1 MDRETLGSGDDLV
14 VVLGWGNRLDHENV
28 RWLLDRLADEYRVHA
43 FRIPDAITDFER
55 EYVRPVERYVA
66 DLDEWHLLGH
76 STGGLIGPYVAA
88 AASTADPITRTY
100 LSPWWGE
107 PPGRD
112 GSLLDVLT
120 RLPIAR
126 PILPAGL
133 DDPELLGDLTT
144 ERQLADSPDA
154 APTFLR
160 EARRAHEQLPPIDDE
175 AVVFC
180 SLRDRVVS
188 TRAIGER
195 MPAARVRLYDGG
207 HELFSSSSREER
219 IDDVLAAVREGPAG
233 LTRD

>member
-1 MDRETLGSGDDLV
+1 MHRETFGSGDDLV

-28 RWLLDRLADEYRVHA
+28 RWLLDRLAETYRVHA

-66 DLDEWHLLGH
+66 DLGEWRLLGH

-88 AASTADPITRTY
+88 ATSTADPITHTF

-112 GSLLDVLT
+112 GLLLDVLT
-120 RLPIAR
+120 RLPISR

-133 DDPELLGDLTT
+133 DDPALLGDLTT
-144 ERQLADSPDA
+144 DRQLADSPDA

-160 EARRAHEQLPPIDDE
+160 ETRRAHEQLPAIDDE

-180 SLRDRVVS
+180 SLRDRVVG

-195 MPAARVRLYDGG
+195 MPAERVRLYDGG
-207 HELFSSSSREER
+207 HELFSSSSRAER

-233 LTRD
+233 LD